1 MIYVRNILTYRSD
14 LYGRIIQNILNK
26 MGRIDKTGGIKTAH
40 THTIRLIISVCCVCV
55 CEVRILCL
63 IVGCLMVFDVDGSV
77 LDTQAVQCVTTLAI

>member
-40 THTIRLIISVCCVCV
+40 THTIRLIISVCCMCVCV
-55 CEVRILCL
+55 R
-63 IVGCLMVFDVDGSV
+63 
-77 LDTQAVQCVTTLAI
+77 